1 MKKSISVILILVLSL
16 GILPGAYSAELS
28 AGEKLKAMGL
38 LVGDTYGNL
47 GENKYLTRSEMMV
60 ILARMMGEYEQ
71 AYKWTRKSTFTDGNG
86 HWAERYVAY
95 AQYRG
100 WTVGIG
106 DNKFGY
112 EKQHTVQEASVFM
125 LKALGYTAP
134 NDYTWN
140 TAYTKAK
147 ELGLFDNLNL
157 AADSDII
164 RGNLFEVMLN
174 TLNTRVKAQNY
185 TLLDKIEGFT
195 ISQPSGNLEILW
207 VIGHMSD
214 IRIAYSDEMS
224 PTALQASNYRLDGQ
238 SLPQGTSLYFSDQ
251 NKDEVVIEL
260 PIGSINK
267 SDTFVLTV
275 SEKIVS
281 SDGERLDRNALIQIV
296 DGLIDNVKPV
306 IKSAEKVNSTTI
318 LINFSE
324 DLSVFDLTDFIVKVN
339 DTEIDIFSYDFVDD
353 DAVSLYVSNYN
364 AVQTVTVESVEDPED
379 TMDEAG
385 NILVGDYKVIAK
397 SAD

>member
-1 MKKSISVILILVLSL
+1 
-16 GILPGAYSAELS
+16 
-28 AGEKLKAMGL
+28 
-38 LVGDTYGNL
+38 
-47 GENKYLTRSEMMV
+47 
-60 ILARMMGEYEQ
+60 
-71 AYKWTRKSTFTDGNG
+71 
-86 HWAERYVAY
+86 
-95 AQYRG
+95 
-100 WTVGIG
+100 
-106 DNKFGY
+106 
-112 EKQHTVQEASVFM
+112 
-125 LKALGYTAP
+125 
-134 NDYTWN
+134 
-140 TAYTKAK
+140 
-147 ELGLFDNLNL
+147 
-157 AADSDII
+157 
-164 RGNLFEVMLN
+164 
-174 TLNTRVKAQNY
+174 
-185 TLLDKIEGFT
+185 
-195 ISQPSGNLEILW
+195 
-207 VIGHMSD
+207 MSD

-281 SDGERLDRNALIQIV
+281 SDGERLDRNELIQIV